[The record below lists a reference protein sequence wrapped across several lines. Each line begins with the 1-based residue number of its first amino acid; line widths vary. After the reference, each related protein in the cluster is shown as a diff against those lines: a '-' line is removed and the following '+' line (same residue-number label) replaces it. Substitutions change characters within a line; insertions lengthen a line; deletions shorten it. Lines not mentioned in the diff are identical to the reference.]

1 MNRPGSFL
9 VALSMVAIAASVAV
23 LAFTLGGLDA
33 GTAAA
38 AGCALLLA
46 LVIGHLGAQLAADR
60 AATDRRLDALTR
72 ASGDLARDLGD
83 IAERM
88 DRIEVLAEEKA
99 REASEPLGEEI
110 RELGVLVKQFAET
123 LQVHEAAIIAA
134 GSPQMETYA
143 QPVMTAPPPPP
154 PVQAPVAQPAVAQ
167 AAPPPPPVQVLQRQ
181 AGALRRGA
189 EARMS
194 SPDLPEALAGIG
206 RADAITILDEAISSK
221 RYELFLQPIVT
232 LPQRKV
238 RFYQAS
244 VRLRTADGRVLLPE
258 DYRALAED
266 AGLMPGLDTEVL
278 GRCVQIVRRL
288 TARNRDVGLV
298 CDLSG
303 SSLTDAAFAT
313 DLIAS
318 LEASRAIAGSLML
331 GFSQQTLRDM
341 SSLDADTLRALSD
354 KGFRFAMDGVRDLR
368 IEPRDVAEKGIRL
381 IKVPAPLMIARAAD
395 TGASIHVAD
404 LAGLFARYGMD
415 LVVED
420 VESES
425 VVVDLLDYEV
435 KFAQGALFSPPRP
448 VRAEVMAAA
457 EPAGLQP
464 APAAA
469 AAPRQRTEPRVD
481 PRSPAA
487 APAAPQTLGA
497 AVLAQ
502 GAVTREPRRP
512 GSSGL
517 RALIRDRS

>member
-1 MNRPGSFL
+1 M
-9 VALSMVAIAASVAV
+9 
-23 LAFTLGGLDA
+23 
-33 GTAAA
+33 
-38 AGCALLLA
+38 
-46 LVIGHLGAQLAADR
+46 
-60 AATDRRLDALTR
+60 
-72 ASGDLARDLGD
+72 
-83 IAERM
+83 
-88 DRIEVLAEEKA
+88 
-99 REASEPLGEEI
+99 
-110 RELGVLVKQFAET
+110 
-123 LQVHEAAIIAA
+123 
-134 GSPQMETYA
+134 
-143 QPVMTAPPPPP
+143 
-154 PVQAPVAQPAVAQ
+154 
-167 AAPPPPPVQVLQRQ
+167 
-181 AGALRRGA
+181 
-189 EARMS
+189 
-194 SPDLPEALAGIG
+194 
-206 RADAITILDEAISSK
+206 
-221 RYELFLQPIVT
+221 
-232 LPQRKV
+232 

-266 AGLMPGLDTEVL
+266 SGLMPGLDTEVL

-331 GFSQQTLRDM
+331 GFTQKTVRDM
-341 SSLDADTLRALSD
+341 SALDVETLRALAD

-368 IEPRDVAEKGIRL
+368 IEPRDIAEKGIRL
-381 IKVPAPLMIARAAD
+381 VKVPASLMIARAAD

-435 KFAQGALFSPPRP
+435 KFAQGSLFSPPRP
-448 VRAEVMAAA
+448 VRAEVMASA

-464 APAAA
+464 AAAAPA
-469 AAPRQRTEPRVD
+469 AAPRQRAEPRVD
-481 PRSPAA
+481 PR
-487 APAAPQTLGA
+487 APAPAPQTLGA

>member
-46 LVIGHLGAQLAADR
+46 LVIGHLGAQLTADR
-60 AATDRRLDALTR
+60 AATDRRLEALTR
-72 ASGDLARDLGD
+72 ATGDLARDLGD

-88 DRIEVLAEEKA
+88 DRVEVLAEEKA

-143 QPVMTAPPPPP
+143 QPVMAAPPPPP
-154 PVQAPVAQPAVAQ
+154 PVQPPVSKVAP
-167 AAPPPPPVQVLQRQ
+167 PPPPPVQVLQRQ

-194 SPDLPEALAGIG
+194 SPDLPEALAGLG
-206 RADAITILDEAISSK
+206 RADAITILDEAITSK

-258 DYRALAED
+258 DYRAIAED
-266 AGLMPGLDTEVL
+266 SGLMPGLDTEVL

-341 SSLDADTLRALSD
+341 SALDVETLRALAD

-404 LAGLFARYGMD
+404 LAGLFTRYGMD

-464 APAAA
+464 APAPAT
-469 AAPRQRTEPRVD
+469 APRQRTEPRVD

-487 APAAPQTLGA
+487 AAAAPQTLGA

>member
-46 LVIGHLGAQLAADR
+46 LVIGHLGAQLTADR
-60 AATDRRLDALTR
+60 AATDRRLEALTR
-72 ASGDLARDLGD
+72 ATGDLARDLGD

-88 DRIEVLAEEKA
+88 DRVEVLAEEKA

-143 QPVMTAPPPPP
+143 QPVMAAPPPPP
-154 PVQAPVAQPAVAQ
+154 PVQPPVSKVAP
-167 AAPPPPPVQVLQRQ
+167 PPPPPVQVLQRQ

-194 SPDLPEALAGIG
+194 SPDLPEALAGLG
-206 RADAITILDEAISSK
+206 RADAITILDEAITSK

-266 AGLMPGLDTEVL
+266 SGLMPGLDTEVL

-341 SSLDADTLRALSD
+341 SALDVETLRALAD
-354 KGFRFAMDGVRDLR
+354 KGFRFAMDGVRDLG

-404 LAGLFARYGMD
+404 LAGLFTRYGMD

-464 APAAA
+464 APAPAT
-469 AAPRQRTEPRVD
+469 APRQRTEPRVD

-487 APAAPQTLGA
+487 AAAAPQTLGA